1 MAVRLKLAAKK
12 LLAIDWDSRDVR
24 VVMFRPKADGI
35 DLLKAVSIPIQAGV
49 TASEPEAFGA
59 FLRAALAQ
67 ANMNV
72 KHALLTIPRDR
83 VVLNNL
89 RLPPT
94 PPDEL
99 PSMVQL
105 QIGKEL
111 PFPADQATIDFA
123 LLGAPTDGK
132 AGMDVLVAAV
142 RNDYLEPYRTIAY
155 EAGLSVDS
163 IGLRPHGNV
172 VAVTSG
178 EAAPGTMLLVEVGPS
193 LTEIDFVRDG
203 VPAYSRAASAGV
215 GPSPG
220 AANGERIDDSR
231 IFSFPIQDREPDETT
246 TKAVGYVLREVVH
259 TYEAY
264 RATDPTVKINR
275 IVVAGAT
282 GIETELAQAL
292 GGRFAL
298 RAELYS
304 PEKALNLTAQRAREL
319 RGFSAVL
326 GLAMSHAKRG
336 LTHFDFQHPKK
347 TVTKSQRQLKKAPIA
362 AAVALLFLGTGMA
375 SYWNIVIPKQKLA
388 KSLVDNVNVKKKQ
401 FDVLTKFNEKVLAV
415 QSWQDDEQYW
425 PDVLLELTKVFPPE
439 TEAYVTHLTFGTA
452 LKGRSNE
459 RLQTVAITMRTAEDT
474 TVNRLAEKLKEKGF
488 DDVRTGRTNEN
499 SQKGGYRYDASI
511 TATLPKR
518 KAAPVDVEPE
528 AVEDEAE
535 PPAEDVKAATTA
547 PAEPPA
553 SSQPTEVTPPAP
565 TPTADTTSAPTESPT
580 PVTTTPAETAK
591 PDPNTRTESAPAE
604 SPPSDS
610 APEDR
615 VKGGRP

>member
-35 DLLKAVSIPIQAGV
+35 ELLKAVSIPIQAGV
-49 TASEPEAFGA
+49 SVNEPEAFGA

-67 ANMNV
+67 AKMNV
-72 KHALLTIPRDR
+72 KHVLLTIPRDR

-111 PFPADQATIDFA
+111 PFPAEQATIDFA

-132 AGMDVLVAAV
+132 GGMDVLVAAV
-142 RNDYLEPYRTIAY
+142 RNDYLDPYRKIAY
-155 EAGLSVDS
+155 EAGLTVDS

-178 EAAPGTMLLVEVGPS
+178 EPSPGTMLLVEVGPS

-203 VPAYSRAASAGV
+203 VPAFSRAASAGV
-215 GPSPG
+215 GPAPG
-220 AANGERIDDSR
+220 SMDGERIDDSR
-231 IFSFPIQDREPDETT
+231 IISFPIQDREPDETT
-246 TKAVGYVLREVVH
+246 SRAVGSVLREVVH

-264 RATDPTVKINR
+264 RATDPTVKIAR

-282 GIETELAQAL
+282 GIEAELAQAL

-304 PEKALNLTAQRAREL
+304 AEKALNLSAQRAKEL

-326 GLAMSHAKRG
+326 GLAMSHAHRG

-362 AAVALLFLGTGMA
+362 AAVAILFLGTGAA
-375 SYWNIVIPKQKLA
+375 SYWNVVVPKQKLA
-388 KSLVDNVNVKKKQ
+388 RDVINNANAKKKQ
-401 FDVLTKFNEKVLAV
+401 YDALSKFHDQVLAL
-415 QSWQDDEQYW
+415 QEWQANEQYW
-425 PDVLLELTKVFPPE
+425 TSVLAELTRNFPPE
-439 TEAYVTHLTFGTA
+439 TEVQVSSLAFNTRFNN
-452 LKGRSNE
+452 RSNE
-459 RLQTVAITMRTAEDT
+459 RTQTMTLGLRMATASA
-474 TVNRLAEKLKEKGF
+474 VNRLAEKLADLGF
-488 DDVRTGRTNEN
+488 IDVRPGRTSE
-499 SQKGGYRYDASI
+499 SSMKGPYSFDSSI
-511 TATLPKR
+511 TAILPPR
-518 KAAPVDVEPE
+518 KSAPPEDEVEAEASPPAPAAMEESAADAPTATPTATSGPAALTPE
-528 AVEDEAE
+528 ATSEPAPEAASGDT
-535 PPAEDVKAATTA
+535 PAAATTA
-547 PAEPPA
+547 PTGVADDAE
-553 SSQPTEVTPPAP
+553 
-565 TPTADTTSAPTESPT
+565 
-580 PVTTTPAETAK
+580 
-591 PDPNTRTESAPAE
+591 
-604 SPPSDS
+604 
-610 APEDR
+610 
-615 VKGGRP
+615 GGRP

>member
-1 MAVRLKLAAKK
+1 MAVRLQLAAKK

-24 VVMFRPKADGI
+24 VVLFRPKADGI

-49 TASEPEAFGA
+49 SASEPEAFGA

-111 PFPADQATIDFA
+111 PFPAEQATIDFA

-142 RNDYLEPYRTIAY
+142 RNDYLEPYRKIAY

-172 VAVTSG
+172 MSVTSG
-178 EAAPGTMLLVEVGPS
+178 EAEPGTMLLVEVGPS

-231 IFSFPIQDREPDETT
+231 IFSFPIQDREPDEAT

-362 AAVALLFLGTGMA
+362 AAVAVLFLGTGMA
-375 SYWNIVIPKQKLA
+375 SYWNTVVPKQKLA
-388 KSLVDNVNVKKKQ
+388 KDLSNHASVQKKK
-401 FDVLTKFNEKVLAV
+401 FDALTKFNEKVIAV
-415 QSWQDDEQYW
+415 QNWQEDEQYW
-425 PDVLLELTKVFPPE
+425 TDVLTDLTRVFPPD
-439 TEAYVTHLTFGTA
+439 TEVYVTRMAFSTIIPA
-452 LKGRSNE
+452 RSND
-459 RLQTVAITMRTAEDT
+459 RMQTVTISLRTASETD
-474 TVNRLAEKLKEKGF
+474 VNRLADNLKELGYR
-488 DDVRTGRTNEN
+488 DVRPGRTNE
-499 SQKGGYRYDASI
+499 SSGKGTYRYDSSI
-511 TATLPKR
+511 TAILPER
-518 KAAPVDVEPE
+518 KPASEEEEAAVH
-528 AVEDEAE
+528 EAE
-535 PPAEDVKAATTA
+535 SQPAEADESTAPTAPAATTAATPPIASTMPVSPPSPDRLPPPATTA
-547 PAEPPA
+547 PAGLDNMPP
-553 SSQPTEVTPPAP
+553 PEN
-565 TPTADTTSAPTESPT
+565 SAPDAPENLD
-580 PVTTTPAETAK
+580 TAA
-591 PDPNTRTESAPAE
+591 ESAPAN
-604 SPPSDS
+604 D
-610 APEDR
+610 A
-615 VKGGRP
+615 KGGRP

>member
-49 TASEPEAFGA
+49 SASEPEAFGA

-67 ANMNV
+67 ANMSV
-72 KHALLTIPRDR
+72 KHVLLTIPRDR

-99 PSMVQL
+99 PSMVSL

-111 PFPADQATIDFA
+111 PFPAEQATIDFA
-123 LLGAPTDGK
+123 SLGAPSDGK
-132 AGMDVLVAAV
+132 AGVDVLVAAV
-142 RNDYLEPYRTIAY
+142 RNDYLEPYRKIAY
-155 EAGLSVDS
+155 EAGLTVDS

-178 EAAPGTMLLVEVGPS
+178 EPAPGTMLLVEVGPS

-215 GPSPG
+215 GPAPG
-220 AANGERIDDSR
+220 AVNGERIDDSR
-231 IFSFPIQDREPDETT
+231 IFSFPIQEREPDETT

-282 GIETELAQAL
+282 GIEAELAQAL

-298 RAELYS
+298 RAELYT
-304 PEKALNLTAQRAREL
+304 PEKALNLSAQRAKEL

-347 TVTKSQRQLKKAPIA
+347 SVTKSQRQLKKAPIA
-362 AAVALLFLGTGMA
+362 AAVAILFLGTGAASFWNVVVPKVKMA
-375 SYWNIVIPKQKLA
+375 TDVKNKAAQQKL
-388 KSLVDNVNVKKKQ
+388 K
-401 FDVLTKFNEKVLAV
+401 FDALTKFNERVLAV
-415 QSWQDDEQYW
+415 QSWQSDEQYW
-425 PDVLLELTKVFPPE
+425 TDVLMELTKVFPPDNE
-439 TEAYVTHLTFGTA
+439 VFVTRLTFNTA
-452 LKGRSNE
+452 FKARSNE
-459 RLQTVAITMRTAEDT
+459 RLQTLTLNLRTASSAA
-474 TVNRLAEKLKEKGF
+474 VNRLAEKLKDIGF
-488 DDVRTGRTNEN
+488 TDVRPGRTSEN
-499 SQKGGYRYDASI
+499 SAGGLYKYDSSI
-511 TATLPKR
+511 TATLPER
-518 KAAPVDVEPE
+518 KPPKE
-528 AVEDEAE
+528 EDMAEAE
-535 PPAEDVKAATTA
+535 ETESPPPPAKTTATTTPATPDAKPASTAPAVNPAAATTAPAKAATTA
-547 PAEPPA
+547 PADA
-553 SSQPTEVTPPAP
+553 A
-565 TPTADTTSAPTESPT
+565 
-580 PVTTTPAETAK
+580 
-591 PDPNTRTESAPAE
+591 
-604 SPPSDS
+604 
-610 APEDR
+610 
-615 VKGGRP
+615 KGGQS

>member
-49 TASEPEAFGA
+49 SASEPEAFGA

-94 PPDEL
+94 PHDEL

-132 AGMDVLVAAV
+132 AGIDVLVAAV
-142 RNDYLEPYRTIAY
+142 RNDYLEPYRTVAY
-155 EAGLSVDS
+155 EAGLTVDS

-172 VAVTSG
+172 IAVTSG

-220 AANGERIDDSR
+220 AVNGERIDDSR

-282 GIETELAQAL
+282 GIESELAQAL

-304 PEKALNLTAQRAREL
+304 AEKALNLSAQRAREL

-362 AAVALLFLGTGMA
+362 AAVAILFLATGMA
-375 SYWNIVIPKQKLA
+375 SYWNTVVPKQKAAKDLA
-388 KSLVDNVNVKKKQ
+388 NHASLQKKK
-401 FDVLTKFNEKVLAV
+401 FDALTKFNERVLAV
-415 QSWQDDEQYW
+415 QTWQDDEQYW
-425 PDVLLELTKVFPPE
+425 TDVLMKLTKAFPPE
-439 TEAYVTHLTFGTA
+439 NEAYITHLNFGTS

-459 RLQTVAITMRTAEDT
+459 RSQTLSITLRMASDT
-474 TVNRLAEKLKEKGF
+474 TVNRFAEKLKDMGF
-488 DDVRTGRTNEN
+488 EDVRTGRTSE
-499 SQKGGYRYDASI
+499 STAKGVYKYDSSI
-511 TATLPKR
+511 TAIVPKR
-518 KAAPVDVEPE
+518 KLATS
-528 AVEDEAE
+528 EDEAE
-535 PPAEDVKAATTA
+535 VIDDTVEPSEAEMPPATTT
-547 PAEPPA
+547 PAEP
-553 SSQPTEVTPPAP
+553 V
-565 TPTADTTSAPTESPT
+565 
-580 PVTTTPAETAK
+580 PVTTTPAAQLPAT
-591 PDPNTRTESAPAE
+591 TAPAATT
-604 SPPSDS
+604 PPPPVNPALS
-610 APEDR
+610 ATTTAPSTPITPAKSTATAPANAA
-615 VKGGRP
+615 KGGRP

>member
-1 MAVRLKLAAKK
+1 MAVRFKLAAKK

-35 DLLKAVSIPIQAGV
+35 DLLKAVSIPIQAGISV
-49 TASEPEAFGA
+49 SEPEAFGA

-72 KHALLTIPRDR
+72 RHALLTIPRDR

-155 EAGLSVDS
+155 EAGLTVDS

-172 VAVTSG
+172 IAVTSG

-220 AANGERIDDSR
+220 AVNGERIDDSR
-231 IFSFPIQDREPDETT
+231 IFSFPIQDREPDEAT

-264 RATDPTVKINR
+264 RATDPSVKINR

-282 GIETELAQAL
+282 GIESELAQAL

-326 GLAMSHAKRG
+326 GLAMSHAERG

-362 AAVALLFLGTGMA
+362 AAVAILFLGAGMA
-375 SYWNIVIPKQKLA
+375 TYWKTVVPKQKMAKDLA
-388 KSLVDNVNVKKKQ
+388 AHASVQKKK
-401 FDVLTKFNEKVLAV
+401 FDALTKFNEKVEALQA
-415 QSWQDDEQYW
+415 WQDDEQYW
-425 PDVLLELTKVFPPE
+425 TDVLMKLTKTFPPD
-439 TEAYVTHLTFGTA
+439 TEVYVTHLNFGTSV
-452 LKGRSNE
+452 KGRSNE
-459 RLQTVAITMRTAEDT
+459 RSQTLTLTLRTATDT
-474 TVNRLAEKLKEKGF
+474 AVNRLAEKLKDLGF
-488 DDVRTGRTNEN
+488 VDVLPGRT
-499 SQKGGYRYDASI
+499 SASSVKGSYQYDASI
-511 TATLPKR
+511 TAILPKR
-518 KAAPVDVEPE
+518 QPVPVDEEAEASDEVRESPVSATSPATTMPDAPAAETPDRDAPPTEPE
-528 AVEDEAE
+528 
-535 PPAEDVKAATTA
+535 
-547 PAEPPA
+547 
-553 SSQPTEVTPPAP
+553 SSA
-565 TPTADTTSAPTESPT
+565 
-580 PVTTTPAETAK
+580 TTTPSS
-591 PDPNTRTESAPAE
+591 PSDDSAE
-604 SPPSDS
+604 STAT
-610 APEDR
+610 APGIDA
-615 VKGGRP
+615 KGGRP

>member
-49 TASEPEAFGA
+49 SASEPEAFGA

-67 ANMNV
+67 ANMSV
-72 KHALLTIPRDR
+72 KHVLLTIPRDR

-142 RNDYLEPYRTIAY
+142 RNDYLEPYRKIAY

-172 VAVTSG
+172 MAVTSG

-220 AANGERIDDSR
+220 AVNGERIDDSR

-326 GLAMSHAKRG
+326 GLAMSHARRG
-336 LTHFDFQHPKK
+336 LTYFDFQHPKK

-362 AAVALLFLGTGMA
+362 AAVAILFFGTGVA
-375 SYWNIVIPKQKLA
+375 SYWNTVVPRQKLA
-388 KSLVDNVNVKKKQ
+388 KDLTNHAAVQKKK
-401 FDVLTKFNEKVLAV
+401 FDALTKFNEKVLAV
-415 QSWQDDEQYW
+415 QNWQEDEQYW
-425 PDVLLELTKVFPPE
+425 TDVLTDLTRVFPPD
-439 TEAYVTHLTFGTA
+439 TEAYVT
-452 LKGRSNE
+452 
-459 RLQTVAITMRTAEDT
+459 RLAFSTIIPARTNDRMQSVTISLRTASETD
-474 TVNRLAEKLKEKGF
+474 VNRLADNLKDLGF
-488 DDVRTGRTNEN
+488 KDVRPGRTVH
-499 SQKGGYRYDASI
+499 STTHGTYQYDASI
-511 TATLPKR
+511 TAILPER
-518 KAAPVDVEPE
+518 KPVIDEE
-528 AVEDEAE
+528 ASGVSDAEAE
-535 PPAEDVKAATTA
+535 PVTPVAPKVTTA
-547 PAEPPA
+547 PAA
-553 SSQPTEVTPPAP
+553 PPAP
-565 TPTADTTSAPTESPT
+565 AA
-580 PVTTTPAETAK
+580 TTTPASASASPEKASPQPAT
-591 PDPNTRTESAPAE
+591 SAPVHSE
-604 SPPSDS
+604 KPTTTPST
-610 APEDR
+610 APADDA
-615 VKGGRP
+615 KGGRP